1 MANAYTN
8 TNTNMTTSTGLT
20 PGMQT
25 YYNRELLRTFEPNLV
40 HLQFGENYRMPMNSG
55 ITMNMRKM
63 IPVAAK
69 TTALEEGNPGDGKM
83 LAEVAV
89 TTTIQQFG
97 DYARCSDW
105 LDMVHLDEN
114 ITRRVQRFGDAGARS
129 VDALVRD
136 ELATCTNVIYAG
148 GKTARA
154 QLTAADKLTSRE
166 LRKAVRTLKKNLA
179 EKFNGYYVA
188 IVGPDTVYDLQ
199 EDDAWVK
206 VSEYQDKENIYTGEV
221 GRLFGIRFVEST
233 EAKIFEGAGA
243 SSADVAS
250 RMPPTCI
257 SARSSAATRTAAMA
271 SRRRRAV
278 AASSEPSATQLSITS
293 VITASSPKMP
303 PFSAASAIS
312 GTAIRA
318 RVGWPPRFVHCQ
330 EGHPRRGARGP
341 DSTRRPR
348 RPARRLS
355 P

>member
-25 YYNRELLRTFEPNLV
+25 YYNRELLRTFEPHLV

-55 ITMNMRKM
+55 IAMNMRKM

-154 QLTAADKLTSRE
+154 QLTAADKLTSKE

-250 RMPPTCI
+250 VIVLGRYAYGLTSLKGNKPRVVVKTAG
-257 SARSSAATRTAAMA
+257 SA
-271 SRRRRAV
+271 
-278 AASSEPSATQLSITS
+278 
-293 VITASSPKMP
+293 
-303 PFSAASAIS
+303 
-312 GTAIRA
+312 GTADPLDQIST
-318 RVGWPPRFVHCQ
+318 VGWKLDGFAAKLLQPEFAVRIECGFT
-330 EGHPRRGARGP
+330 A
-341 DSTRRPR
+341 
-348 RPARRLS
+348 
-355 P
+355 